1 MSLINTLRQE
11 IRAKLP
17 NPVERDEWRFTKY
30 GLLTAVREMTSSPQS
45 ILTDEL
51 KKKALISEGTAL
63 KIPVFKMGNLTVSN
77 TRSCTIANL
86 ENTTEM
92 VTVNWTTLVV
102 DISMRKAEHWNNEV
116 AYLTDLN
123 KKLLLAD
130 NTLAKA
136 VESMI
141 YTKLDAEKSEVYASP
156 LVGVGTDYL
165 LVGNALQVPVA
176 KQETFFNDLEAIMEG
191 DDFYSMPFKVLGHT
205 TLKPA
210 VKHYGNQGQSNDE
223 NLTYQ
228 FDGYDFRFSNHITQ
242 GAVRATGFCMSDG
255 SIGIMTRINADSMM
269 GNVAG
274 DGTRWEKTFFDKLGF
289 EVGVQYKSKC
299 DDLSGESGLAHL
311 EATMVENW
319 QFSIDV
325 ALVTPYNSD
334 PTTLAGVIKKFEFL
348 TA

>member
-11 IRAKLP
+11 IRTKLP

-30 GLLTAVREMTSSPQS
+30 GLLTAVREMTNSPQS
-45 ILTDEL
+45 IMTPEL
-51 KKKALISEGTAL
+51 KQKALISEGTAL
-63 KIPVFKMGNLTVSN
+63 KIPVFKMGDVTVSN
-77 TRSCTIANL
+77 TRSCTIGNL

-92 VTVNWTTLVV
+92 VTVVWSTLSV

-116 AYLTDLN
+116 GYLTDLS
-123 KKLLLAD
+123 KKIQMAD
-130 NTLAKA
+130 NALAKA

-141 YTKLDAEKSEVYASP
+141 YTKLDTEKSSVYNSP
-156 LVGVGTDYL
+156 LVGTDYA
-165 LVGNALQVPVA
+165 LVGNAIQVPLA
-176 KQETFFNDLEAIMEG
+176 NQEYFFNDLEAIMEG

-210 VKHYGNQGQSNDE
+210 VKHYAAQGQANDE
-223 NLTYQ
+223 NLAYQ
-228 FDGYDFRFSNHITQ
+228 FGGYDFRFSNHITQ

-255 SIGIMTRINADSMM
+255 SVGILTRINADSNM

-274 DGTRWEKTFFDKLGF
+274 DGTRWEKTFLDKLGF

-299 DDLSGESGLAHL
+299 DDLSGVKGLAHL

-325 ALVTPYNSD
+325 ALITPYNSD
-334 PTTLAGVIKKFEFL
+334 SATLAGVIKKFEFL
-348 TA
+348 TT